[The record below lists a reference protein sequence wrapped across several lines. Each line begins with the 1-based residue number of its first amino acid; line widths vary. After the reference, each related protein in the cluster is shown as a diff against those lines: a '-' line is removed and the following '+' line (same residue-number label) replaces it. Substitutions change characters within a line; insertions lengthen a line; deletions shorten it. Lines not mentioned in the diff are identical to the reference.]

1 MNVDKPTPL
10 LDALRANDAA
20 AVARVLAEHPELK
33 TQIDAPLPAY
43 AFGETPLIAAVQHR
57 NREAIDVL
65 LRAGA
70 NVNQKSHWWAGGFHA
85 IDNADD
91 DGALVAFLLERGA
104 VPEIHHLVRLG
115 RIDEVRAAL
124 KSHPALINARGG
136 DGQLPL
142 HFAKTVEMAGVLIE
156 HGADIDAI
164 DVDHESTA
172 AQWMV
177 RDRQPVA
184 RHLVDRG
191 GRTDL
196 LMASAFGDAALVTRL
211 LDADP
216 DAIRTTVSDRYFP
229 MRNQRAGG
237 TIYNWTLGASKSAHE
252 IAREFG
258 HEDVVRLLMDR
269 TPDAMNLAV
278 ACELEDEA
286 LVRQIVAREPGM
298 AATLP
303 PEDRRKLADAAR
315 NEKTTTVRLMLDAGW
330 PVDVR
335 GQHNATA
342 LHWAGFHGNAGM
354 ARTLVERGAPLE
366 VKDDD
371 FDGTPLHWA
380 IYGSQHGWRCK
391 TGDYVGTVDV
401 LLSAGAQAPPL
412 ESLKAGTPAVL
423 DVLRRHASG

>member
-1 MNVDKPTPL
+1 MDDATL
-10 LDALRANDAA
+10 LLGALRANDAA
-20 AVARVLAEHPELK
+20 AVARVLDERPELK
-33 TQIDAPLPAY
+33 GRIDAPLPEY
-43 AFGETPLIAAVQHR
+43 PFGETPLIAAVQHR
-57 NREAIDVL
+57 NRETIDVL

-85 IDNADD
+85 IDNAND
-91 DGALVAFLLERGA
+91 DGGLVAFLLERGA

-124 KSHPALINARGG
+124 KSDSSLIHARGG

-142 HFAKTVEMAGVLIE
+142 HFAKTVEMAGVLLE
-156 HGADIDAI
+156 HGAEIDAT

-184 RHLVDRG
+184 KHLVERG
-191 GRTDL
+191 GRTDV
-196 LMASAFGDAALVTRL
+196 LMASAFGDAALVSRI
-211 LDADP
+211 LDASP
-216 DAIRTTVSDRYFP
+216 DAIRTTVSERYFP
-229 MRNQRAGG
+229 MANPRAGG
-237 TIYNWTLGASKSAHE
+237 TIYNWTLGTSKSAHE

-269 TPDAMNLAV
+269 TPDDMKLAV
-278 ACELEDEA
+278 ACELGDEA
-286 LVRQIVAREPGM
+286 MVAQLVARQPGL

-303 PEDRRKLADAAR
+303 PEDQRKLADAAR
-315 NEKTTTVRLMLDAGW
+315 NDKTAAVRLMLAAGW

-335 GQHNATA
+335 GQHNATP
-342 LHWAGFHGNAGM
+342 LHWAGFHGNAEM
-354 ARTLVERGAPLE
+354 ARVLLARNAPLE
-366 VKDDD
+366 DKQND

-380 IYGSQHGWRCK
+380 IYGSQHGWRCE
-391 TGDYVGTVDV
+391 TGDYVGTVDL

-412 ESLKAGTPAVL
+412 ESVKAGTPAVL
-423 DVLRRHASG
+423 DVLRRHASR

>member
-33 TQIDAPLPAY
+33 KQIDAPLPEY
-43 AFGETPLIAAVQHR
+43 AFGETALIAAVQHR
-57 NREAIDVL
+57 NRETIDVL

-91 DGALVAFLLERGA
+91 DGGLVAFLLERGA
-104 VPEIHHLVRLG
+104 VPEIHQLVRLG
-115 RIDEVRAAL
+115 RIDDVRAAL
-124 KSHPALINARGG
+124 TSDPSLIHARGG

-142 HFAKTVEMAGVLIE
+142 HFAKTAEMAGVLLE

-177 RDRQPVA
+177 RDRQSVA
-184 RHLVDRG
+184 KHLVERG
-191 GRTDL
+191 GRTDV
-196 LMASAFGDAALVTRL
+196 LMASAFGDAALVARI

-216 DAIRTTVSDRYFP
+216 DAIRATVSERYFP
-229 MRNQRAGG
+229 MRNARAGG
-237 TIYNWTLGASKSAHE
+237 TIYNWTLGTSKSAHE

-269 TPDAMNLAV
+269 TPDAMKLAV
-278 ACELEDEA
+278 ACELEDEP
-286 LVRQIVAREPGM
+286 LVRQIVAREPGL

-303 PEDRRKLADAAR
+303 SEDRRKLADAAR
-315 NEKTTTVRLMLDAGW
+315 NDKTTTVRLMLEAGW
-330 PVDVR
+330 PVDAR
-335 GQHNATA
+335 GQHGATA
-342 LHWAGFHGNAGM
+342 LHWAGFHGNAEM
-354 ARTLVERGAPLE
+354 ARLLLARGAPLE
-366 VKDDD
+366 AKESG
-371 FDGTPLHWA
+371 FDGTPIDWA
-380 IYGSQHGWRCK
+380 IYGSQHGWRCD
-391 TGDYVGTVDV
+391 TGDYAGTVHE

-412 ESLKAGTPAVL
+412 EQVKSGTPAVL
-423 DVLRRHASG
+423 DVLRRHASR